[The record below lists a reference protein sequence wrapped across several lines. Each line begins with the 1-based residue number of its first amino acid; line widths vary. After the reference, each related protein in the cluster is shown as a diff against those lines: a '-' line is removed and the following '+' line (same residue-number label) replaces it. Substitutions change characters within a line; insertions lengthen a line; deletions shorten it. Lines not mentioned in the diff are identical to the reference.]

1 MHVIEKG
8 CYLEIVSD
16 CPGSLVLLL
25 SLPETGNGLLGPEL
39 EVGQLGP
46 RVGGQGLPEV
56 PHLPPRRHVKFPSVR
71 CCCLYVASKLL
82 SNHTLV
88 QVFEFNHIVIK
99 LDILCISFTHRA
111 SLTSR

>member
-56 PHLPPRRHVKFPSVR
+56 PHLPPR
-71 CCCLYVASKLL
+71 
-82 SNHTLV
+82 
-88 QVFEFNHIVIK
+88 
-99 LDILCISFTHRA
+99 
-111 SLTSR
+111 

>member
-39 EVGQLGP
+39 KVGQLGP
-46 RVGGQGLPEV
+46 RVGGQRLPEV
-56 PHLPPRRHVKFPSVR
+56 AHLPPSRHVQLPSATR
-71 CCCLYVASKLL
+71 CRLYVASQLL
-82 SNHTLV
+82 SDRMLV
-88 QVFEFNHIVIK
+88 TSLSDRILLILVTSLFN
-99 LDILCISFTHRA
+99 ILQIQ
-111 SLTSR
+111 LTEHH